1 MSQSGHRDV
10 ENRMSLPSWA
20 IATSERRAH
29 IARVADLVT
38 HWASAMRVPDTERA
52 RWLKAAWLH
61 DALRDAPA
69 ANELAHGPMAAERA
83 AREGETDRGV
93 LDAVRYHSIGY
104 ASWENVGKMLYLA
117 DYLEPGRP
125 FDQPR
130 RAALAARGDR
140 RGRVWKRSRGAR
152 QARFHTHRRASRNGS
167 RGTASA
173 SSVGTGSGGGP
184 AGQRP
189 ATRRERAPGRGRCA
203 AVPVPPVAGRRPR

>member
-1 MSQSGHRDV
+1 M
-10 ENRMSLPSWA
+10 NLPAWA
-20 IATSERRAH
+20 IVTPERRAH
-29 IARVADLVT
+29 IERVVALLAT
-38 HWASAMRVPDTERA
+38 WAVPRRTAEAERA
-52 RWLKAAWLH
+52 RWLRAGWLH

-130 RAALAARGDR
+130 RAALAAR
-140 RGRVWKRSRGAR
+140 V
-152 QARFHTHRRASRNGS
+152 
-167 RGTASA
+167 
-173 SSVGTGSGGGP
+173 P
-184 AGQRP
+184 A
-189 ATRRERAPGRGRCA
+189 ER
-203 AVPVPPVAGRRPR
+203 